1 MLREC
6 LQWEFSELV
15 GTPGPHVNE
24 PIASTV
30 AGLNSSRS
38 SGSDSDDDLE
48 GLLGGLGVSGSP
60 VGGGGAA
67 AGGAKRGQ
75 RGLSFEAL
83 LDDLVVLS
91 FLVSRRGS
99 ESCGGRERRPWVIVT
114 AMLSPNGG
122 HHQITLRI

>member
-1 MLREC
+1 VLREC

-15 GTPGPHVNE
+15 GTPEPHVNE
-24 PIASTV
+24 PSTV

-48 GLLGGLGVSGSP
+48 GLLGGLGVSSSP

-99 ESCGGRERRPWVIVT
+99 ESCCGREGATSLGYSHCNVI
-114 AMLSPNGG
+114 A
-122 HHQITLRI
+122 Q